1 MITDDIND
9 IIIKTNKI
17 RGKQNM
23 KIYYGIS
30 THWDREWYKQ
40 FQGFRYNLVK
50 MFDNLIEALEN
61 DNIEVFT
68 FDGQTVV
75 LDDYLQIKPYN
86 KNRIIQLIKRGKLK
100 VGPWYVMPD
109 ELLVSG
115 ESLIMNFLFGKR
127 ISEEFGTE
135 PYKYGYMNDIFGHIG
150 QMPQLLSDMNIK
162 SAYLGRGAGKE
173 SQNYTN
179 FLWEAPDGS
188 QCFAYKDRYADFKRA
203 FDEDNLDTKGCINFL
218 KDKCDLT
225 ENVIMLYTDDHM
237 DIDKS
242 AMRFEQIKNEL
253 KGSANTYDC
262 TLCAGMEHIAKSVT
276 EFKHILPKEKGELI
290 FTAETENQFR
300 SVTDSLS
307 SYYSLKREND
317 LCQSL
322 LKDKLSPIL
331 AAARISN
338 IDFDMEFY
346 RLAYE
351 YLLKNQPHDSIC
363 GCSTAEVHEDMLYR
377 YSQVYAIS
385 DAIISNIKNRMYK
398 SLSESENNKINEIS
412 EFYTTVFNYDPI
424 DFNGVFVTDIAF
436 PINWS
441 NKFTDNA
448 RYQQIN
454 GFDVTDKNGEKV
466 EYQILKFTNSV
477 IPETSPYDPPRDVY
491 TVAIKGKLKAFG
503 GTFFKITKGGK
514 SYFRKKLADS
524 ELKAENRY
532 IILQI
537 ESDGS
542 ITMTDK
548 ESGTVYKNLNTFTEE
563 GEMGN
568 GWFSDRPFN
577 NNIIVSSISADTL
590 IETIHNGAL
599 VKTFRITKN
608 LIIPKSADYNRF
620 ARDNQYTDM
629 KIITDVTLR
638 ADSKNLEFETTVYN
652 NASDHK
658 LRVEFP
664 TMINSNCYYASQ
676 AFDFVKR
683 PVGITPEG
691 AGFYEQE
698 AYEKN
703 TSGIIIVKDANNN
716 HGLSFIGKEGF
727 HQCGVSNSGVITA
740 VMLRCFGRIMFNE
753 NLKNDKAQL
762 HGMHKFRY
770 ALSVETDFAKLCNE
784 KKTVMN
790 IFDSINTSDNHPVS
804 ELIKVKDNI
813 VPSIIKPSE
822 NGKGIIIRFYNPTD
836 EQQNAEILFGFNTQ
850 NTKRVNILE
859 EYLSDITSNGNVLTV
874 NLPPHKITTIYTE
887 KKKTKSET
895 K

>member
-1 MITDDIND
+1 
-9 IIIKTNKI
+9 
-17 RGKQNM
+17 M

-61 DNIEVFT
+61 DKIEVFT

-75 LDDYLQIKPYN
+75 LNDYLKIKPYN
-86 KNRIIQLIKRGKLK
+86 KNRIIQLIKQGKLK

-115 ESLIMNFLFGKR
+115 ESLIMNFIFGKR
-127 ISEEFGTE
+127 IAEEFETK

-150 QMPQLLSDMNIK
+150 QMPQILSDMNIK
-162 SAYLGRGAGKE
+162 SAYLGRGVGKE

-203 FDEDNLDTKGCINFL
+203 FEEENLDTKGCIDFL
-218 KDKCDLT
+218 KNKCDST

-242 AMRFEQIKNEL
+242 ALRFEQVKNEL
-253 KGSANTYDC
+253 KKSANTYDC
-262 TLCAGMEHIAKSVT
+262 TFYEGLENIAKSVT
-276 EFKHILPKEKGELI
+276 EFKNELPKEKGELI

-322 LKDKLSPIL
+322 LEDKVSPIL
-331 AAARISN
+331 AAARIN
-338 IDFDMEFY
+338 DIDFDMEFY

-385 DAIISNIKNRMYK
+385 DAIISDLKNRMCK
-398 SLSESENNKINEIS
+398 SLSVSENNEIS
-412 EFYTTVFNYDPI
+412 EFYTTVFNGEPI

-441 NKFTDNA
+441 NKLTDNA

-454 GFDVTDKNGEKV
+454 GFNITDEKGKKV
-466 EYQILKFTNSV
+466 EYQILKFNNSV
-477 IPETSPYDPPRDVY
+477 ISETSPYDSPRDIY
-491 TVAIKGKLKAFG
+491 TVAIKGKLKSFG
-503 GTFFKITKGGK
+503 GTVFKITKGNK
-514 SYFRKKLADS
+514 SCFRKELADS

-537 ESDGS
+537 ESNGS

-548 ESGTVYKNLNTFTEE
+548 ESGAVYKNLNTFTDE

-577 NNIIVSSISADTL
+577 NNIIVSSTAADTL
-590 IETIHNGAL
+590 IETVQNGAL
-599 VKTFRITKN
+599 IKTFRITKN
-608 LIIPKSADYNRF
+608 LKIPKSADYNRY
-620 ARDNQYTDM
+620 ARNSQYTDM
-629 KIITDVTLR
+629 KIITEVTLKS
-638 ADSKNLEFETTVYN
+638 DSKNLEFETTVYN

-658 LRVEFP
+658 LKVEFP

-683 PVGITPEG
+683 PLGITPEG

-703 TSGIIIVKDANNN
+703 TSGIIVVKDTNNN
-716 HGLSFIGKEGF
+716 QGLSFIGKEGF

-762 HGMHKFRY
+762 HGVHKFRY
-770 ALSVETDFAKLCNE
+770 ALSVETNFAKLCNE

-790 IFDSINTSDNHPVS
+790 TFDSINTSDSNS
-804 ELIKVKDNI
+804 TAELIKFKGNI
-813 VPSIIKPSE
+813 VPSIVKPSE
-822 NGKGIIIRFYNPTD
+822 NGKGIIIRVYNPTD
-836 EQQNAEILFGFNTQ
+836 EQQNAEILFGFDTQ
-850 NTKRVNILE
+850 NTKCVNILE
-859 EYLSDITSNGNVLTV
+859 EYLSDITPDGNSLTV
-874 NLPPHKITTIYTE
+874 NLPPHKITTLYTE
-887 KKKTKSET
+887 KK
-895 K
+895 